1 VVSIT
6 LDDRDRAMLEPLRD
20 GAADVESLARAAD
33 CKPEYARSR
42 LPDLADNGLV
52 RRADDAGTYA
62 ITDSGKRV
70 VAGSPA
76 GAMDDR
82 IDTPPA
88 VEERIESFDLRP
100 DREEAVRNAF
110 SFLRYWGEATA
121 SEIVDAVYPENLAG
135 FESRDAWWTEFLRD
149 RIDAL
154 PGVQSSDA
162 VADPWRYAGDPDDEQ
177 DTDDGRDAPEDD
189 LAPRTSVKY
198 ALERAPLSAAER
210 SAVRAAFAFLARED
224 ETTAAEVRSQVYPD
238 HRAGYESA
246 TEWWADCIRDGFEQL
261 PGVERADEGGDRWR
275 YRPDGRGPTSTG
287 PSSGDAGEPVGTE
300 RDGGVDATDGV
311 AGEAG
316 SQDEGGAG

>member
-6 LDDRDRAMLEPLRD
+6 IDDRDRAMLEPLRD

-33 CKPEYARSR
+33 CSPGYARSR

-135 FESRDAWWTEFLRD
+135 FESRDAWWTEFLRVGST
-149 RIDAL
+149 RSRECNRATL
-154 PGVQSSDA
+154 S
-162 VADPWRYAGDPDDEQ
+162 
-177 DTDDGRDAPEDD
+177 
-189 LAPRTSVKY
+189 RTRGGT
-198 ALERAPLSAAER
+198 RATPTTSR
-210 SAVRAAFAFLARED
+210 TP
-224 ETTAAEVRSQVYPD
+224 TTAVTLRRTTWP
-238 HRAGYESA
+238 
-246 TEWWADCIRDGFEQL
+246 
-261 PGVERADEGGDRWR
+261 
-275 YRPDGRGPTSTG
+275 RGP
-287 PSSGDAGEPVGTE
+287 A
-300 RDGGVDATDGV
+300 
-311 AGEAG
+311 
-316 SQDEGGAG
+316 